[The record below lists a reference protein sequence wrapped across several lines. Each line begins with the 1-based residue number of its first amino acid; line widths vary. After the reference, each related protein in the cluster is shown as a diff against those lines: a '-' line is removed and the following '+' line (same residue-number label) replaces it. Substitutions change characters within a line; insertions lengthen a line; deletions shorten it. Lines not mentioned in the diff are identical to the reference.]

1 MKNDFRKRER
11 VTSQKLIDLLFGGGQ
26 SKSFV
31 AFPLRAVWLV
41 SARSDES
48 PIQVLVSVP
57 KKRLHHAVD
66 RNRSKRQVREA
77 YRLNKQLLPDAL
89 PSGSRLLIAFVWQS
103 NRLEPSALVASRLR
117 KLLFRIKDGLTATPL
132 PPSSATPQPPSS
144 TQAERS

>member
-48 PIQVLVSVP
+48 PVQVLVSVP

-66 RNRSKRQVREA
+66 RNRAKRQVREA
-77 YRLNKQLLPDAL
+77 YRLNKQILLESL
-89 PSGSRLLIAFVWQS
+89 PADKSLVVAFVWQS
-103 NRLEPSALVASRLR
+103 DRLEPSGLVAG
-117 KLLFRIKDGLTATPL
+117 RIKKILSRIKYTL
-132 PPSSATPQPPSS
+132 
-144 TQAERS
+144 